1 MTIDKSKPLVSI
13 CIPVFNGENYLLEC
27 VNSALQQDYSNL
39 EILIMDNFSTDS
51 TQLIVSKIDDNRMR
65 YVRNNKNIGALNN
78 FSKCVDECLGEYFVL
93 LPHDDLLLP
102 GFVSEYVKRLQDKAV
117 GLVYSSVNVIN
128 AKGISQYTR
137 TIHNTNQKFTSEQV
151 IQDLFVNFMPIQM
164 AMVRTAILKKVGA
177 FDSEY
182 GLFVDIQ
189 LWLKVFFDDWE
200 CFFLT
205 KPYSA
210 HRSHAEQGQAAF
222 LQLKLDIL
230 GDHWGKKLDKEF
242 WKENS
247 YNIFFLR
254 IMKFVDNELKRK
266 NYNSEIINLLMLKI
280 FIRSHIR
287 FIALSIIRFN
297 RVVLWQELSLF
308 SAIIKF
314 YGFIKVIYYYPLV
327 FINEVKKML
336 IK

>member
-1 MTIDKSKPLVSI
+1 MVIEKSKPLVTV
-13 CIPVFNGENYLLEC
+13 CIPVFNGENYLFDC
-27 VNSALQQDYSNL
+27 INSALQQDYSNF
-39 EILIMDNFSTDS
+39 EVLIMDNCSTDS
-51 TQLIVSKIDDNRMR
+51 TSLIVSEINDNRIR
-65 YVRNNKNIGALNN
+65 YVRNDQNIGALNN
-78 FSKCVDECLGEYFVL
+78 FSKGVYEALGEYFVL

-102 GFVSEYVKRLQDKAV
+102 GFISEYVKRLQDKAV

-128 AKGISQYTR
+128 AKGVAQYTR
-137 TIHNTNQKFTSEQV
+137 VIHNENRKFTSEEV

-164 AMVRTAILKKVGA
+164 AMVRTDILRKVGA
-177 FDSEY
+177 FDSNY

-242 WKENS
+242 WKEHS
-247 YNIFFLR
+247 YNIFFLK

-266 NYNSEIINLLMLKI
+266 NYNSEIINLLMFKI

-297 RVVLWQELSLF
+297 GVVLWQELSLF

-327 FINEVKKML
+327 FIHEIKKRL